1 MQKEKS
7 LYPLNFS
14 LPCNDSPRSTVCSMG
29 KGVEILSGGRG
40 EESRQNAGFGT
51 AKLCVLQILTEL
63 SQKIRCASIESARL
77 ACIIGML
84 GTHCPQR
91 GRNCCAGRC
100 CRETVGEDGKIQ
112 CQKTIYGAGCS
123 HHGADA
129 RLCVDHQDENQPAAE
144 CQHTVSDGGHRVSR
158 CQPGACGDR
167 GLGRAAKRA
176 YGAGCFKD
184 HRHLG

>member
-1 MQKEKS
+1 MIRPAQPYAVRKRCR
-7 LYPLNFS
+7 NFC
-14 LPCNDSPRSTVCSMG
+14 PAA
-29 KGVEILSGGRG
+29 EGRKADRMPVLG
-40 EESRQNAGFGT
+40 RQSCALRRF
-51 AKLCVLQILTEL
+51 LTEL

-129 RLCVDHQDENQPAAE
+129 RLCVDHQDENKPAAE

-167 GLGRAAKRA
+167 GLGRAANALTVPGVSKITA
-176 YGAGCFKD
+176 TSAETTACC
-184 HRHLG
+184 